1 MLSAG
6 FRGWK
11 NSIDD
16 TRALTVEVTVFP
28 RPAEKL
34 RRSHLASL
42 GEDFHQSVFANTQHL
57 AFFIIKQIKILK
69 NGLEE

>member
-42 GEDFHQSVFANTQHL
+42 GKDFHQSVFANT
-57 AFFIIKQIKILK
+57 
-69 NGLEE
+69 